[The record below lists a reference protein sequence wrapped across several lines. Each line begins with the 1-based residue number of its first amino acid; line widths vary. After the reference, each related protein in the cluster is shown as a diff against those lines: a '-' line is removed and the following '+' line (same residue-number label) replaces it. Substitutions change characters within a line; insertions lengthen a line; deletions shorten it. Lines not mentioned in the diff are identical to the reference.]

1 MEKMKKR
8 IRYIV
13 TVILVLVIQF
23 LLEDLVESRKELE
36 E

>member
-8 IRYIV
+8 IKYIV